1 MGNVGSIAAETAA
14 AIVERLIG
22 TAPAERDV
30 AAAVG
35 EVSKR

>member
-1 MGNVGSIAAETAA
+1 MSNVAGIAADTAA

-22 TAPAERDV
+22 AAPAQSDV
-30 AAAVG
+30 AAAVA